1 MWGDLTELVESPT
14 MKSLIFSEPER
25 ILQQIALDLDHKLAL
40 FWVSSLLTHP
50 VAFGFVS
57 FHNGESSSLKNKTK
71 QNKPFSLYIHIGYVS
86 LENPNMKS
94 KIPSSNLI

>member
-1 MWGDLTELVESPT
+1 MWGDLTELVESLT
-14 MKSLIFSEPER
+14 MKSLIFSEPKR

-57 FHNGESSSLKNKTK
+57 FHNSESSSLKNKT
-71 QNKPFSLYIHIGYVS
+71 NPSLCIYTLGMF
-86 LENPNMKS
+86 LWRT
-94 KIPSSNLI
+94 LT

>member
-71 QNKPFSLYIHIGYVS
+71 QNKTKQTLLSVYTHWVCFSG
-86 LENPNMKS
+86 EP
-94 KIPSSNLI
+94 